1 MSTSTAV
8 SPLQDTHKS
17 LVSLLLSLSPLYFL
31 ISSRSKLGLDG
42 LHVGLLQ
49 VVLLLVLR
57 AGLDLVPSSLRRT
70 PAPAPAPTVIVQQ
83 PPTAP
88 EPAAI
93 TSTGEPSEQ
102 SAAGKKRTK
111 RRRIK
116 AAAAGSPPTPF
127 PAAKLDET
135 VANFL
140 HITAP
145 TFLSHINATPTTS
158 IPSAPLSEW
167 KSTYE
172 GDNVEVLQHPKLASL
187 FGICATFPDVPL
199 RQLFQVLQNVGERAK
214 WDSMAEGA
222 DEIERFEVEGRKGNC
237 LHMRMKGMAMVK
249 AKDLVLLS
257 VANKLPT
264 AEDAPA
270 PGKAVSDK
278 LRIFAATTSVD
289 HARVPPTPAY
299 NRMQLSV
306 SGFMI
311 EEVGAGSKIV
321 QITDLSGLGA
331 WIPGAVIRTI
341 TQSMLP
347 KSLIKLG
354 AAAAAATELT
364 ADFPPPTLGVYAVA
378 PPANVAAE
386 DDTVDGETDG
396 ESSRSNTSDEDE
408 DEDARATRRSTAVAP
423 TPSSSS
429 PRDVAFLL
437 AQLRSVTSR
446 LAALESLVA
455 APSAAS
461 APGARPWY
469 ALGLGGRAPGPASG
483 RKATGADAD
492 TALLSGT
499 TLGALATL
507 GSAAAAAVAV
517 AAVAAWG
524 KRRH

>member
-1 MSTSTAV
+1 MSTVTAV
-8 SPLQDTHKS
+8 SPLQDTNKS
-17 LVSLLLSLSPLYFL
+17 IVSLLLSLSPLYFL
-31 ISSRSKLGLDG
+31 ISSRSRLGLDG

-57 AGLDLVPSSLRRT
+57 AGLDLVPSGLRRT
-70 PAPAPAPTVIVQQ
+70 PAPAPAPVVVVQQ
-83 PPTAP
+83 PP
-88 EPAAI
+88 
-93 TSTGEPSEQ
+93 PSRTQVATVDEDDGDYEKDGV
-102 SAAGKKRTK
+102 AEKKKRTK
-111 RRRIK
+111 RRRVK
-116 AAAAGSPPTPF
+116 AAPAAAPPPPF
-127 PAAKLDET
+127 PAGKLDET

-145 TFLSHINATPTTS
+145 TFLTHIAATSTTS

-167 KSTYE
+167 KSTYQ

-199 RQLFQVLQNVGERAK
+199 RQLFQVLQDVGSRAK

-222 DEIERFEVEGRKGNC
+222 DEIERFEVEGRRGNC

-264 AEDAPA
+264 ADDSPA
-270 PGKAVSDK
+270 PGKAVADK

-289 HARVPPTPAY
+289 HPRVPPTPAY
-299 NRMQLSV
+299 NRMELSV
-306 SGFMI
+306 SGFLI
-311 EEVGAGSKIV
+311 EEVGAGSRIV
-321 QITDLSGLGA
+321 QITDLSGLGS

-347 KSLIKLG
+347 KSLVKLG
-354 AAAAAATELT
+354 AAAAATTDLT
-364 ADFPPPTLGVYAVA
+364 ADYPPPTLGVYASA
-378 PPANVAAE
+378 PPAAAAADADDGASSSGSETSDDE
-386 DDTVDGETDG
+386 DDLPTPPSTDL
-396 ESSRSNTSDEDE
+396 T
-408 DEDARATRRSTAVAP
+408 P
-423 TPSSSS
+423 PPSSS
-429 PRDVAFLL
+429 RDVAFLL

-446 LAALESLVA
+446 LAALETLVA
-455 APSAAS
+455 SPSSPSAA
-461 APGARPWY
+461 GARPWY
-469 ALGLGGRAPGPASG
+469 ALGLGGRAPAR
-483 RKATGADAD
+483 RKPGAAAAAETD

-517 AAVAAWG
+517 AALAAWG